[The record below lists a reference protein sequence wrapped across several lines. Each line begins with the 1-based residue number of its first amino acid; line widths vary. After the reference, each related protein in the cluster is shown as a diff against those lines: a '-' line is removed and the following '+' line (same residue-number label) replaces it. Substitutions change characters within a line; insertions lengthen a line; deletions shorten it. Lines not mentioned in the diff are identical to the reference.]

1 MKGSDHMT
9 GREEQNQHYEK
20 IVLDKLTR
28 YPKIISKFY
37 YWMPSTRTPQTK
49 MNNVNAVIRYAEY
62 LKEEL
67 DQDISNIKF
76 LGQQKKSDIN
86 RYAEYVSRKKMPDG
100 TIKQLGN
107 GNVCANLYSVKNFYE
122 FLYDEEL
129 IQRNPFDRY
138 EMPKNNKENPITALT
153 NKEIKKLR
161 ETIARES
168 RYPIRDDAIFTLG
181 IRTGLRVSAICAI
194 NKADIDYEEQ
204 KIRVVE
210 KGNVERYVYFGEDTA
225 QILRRYEAWRDKH
238 NANNLEAFFISQRGN
253 RIERSTINFNLKH
266 FAELSGIEKHIT
278 PHKMRSTCATNV
290 YKKTGD
296 IYLTA
301 DVLGHKNLSN
311 TRKYAKIEEEN
322 KRKAAAILDNI

>member
-20 IVLDKLTR
+20 IVLDKLTHC
-28 YPKIISKFY
+28 PKIISKFY
-37 YWMPSTRTPQTK
+37 YWLPPTRTPQTK
-49 MNNVNAVIRYAEY
+49 LNNINAIIRYSEY
-62 LKEEL
+62 LEDEL
-67 DQDISNIKF
+67 DQSISNIKF
-76 LGQQKKSDIN
+76 LSQQKKSDIN
-86 RYAEYVSRKKMPDG
+86 RYAEYVSYKTMPDR
-100 TIKQLGN
+100 TIKKLGA
-107 GNVCANLYSVKNFYE
+107 GNVCANLYCVKNFYE

-129 IQRNPFDRY
+129 IQSNPFDRY
-138 EMPKNNKENPITALT
+138 EMPKNNKENPITALD
-153 NKEIKKLR
+153 NKEIKKIR
-161 ETIARES
+161 QTIARES

-194 NKADIDYEEQ
+194 NKSDIDYEEQ
-204 KIRVVE
+204 TIRVVE

-225 QILRRYEAWRDKH
+225 QVLQRYEVWRDKH
-238 NANNLEAFFISQRGN
+238 NENKLDAFFISQRGS
-253 RIERSTINFNLKH
+253 RIERSTINLNLKR
-266 FAELSGIEKHIT
+266 FTELAGIDKHIT

-311 TRKYAKIEEEN
+311 TRRYAKIDEDN
-322 KRKAAAILDNI
+322 KRKAASILDNI